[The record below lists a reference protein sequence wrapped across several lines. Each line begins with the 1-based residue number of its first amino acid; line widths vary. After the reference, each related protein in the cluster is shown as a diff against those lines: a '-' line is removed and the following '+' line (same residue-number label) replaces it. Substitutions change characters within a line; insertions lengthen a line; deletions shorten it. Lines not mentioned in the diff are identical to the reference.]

1 MAGATRLICAAADLV
16 DGGLGVRFA
25 TATGDSAFAVR
36 FRGQV
41 YGYINHCPHRGG
53 ELDWRPGDFFD
64 AAGLYLICATHGA
77 LFCPADGSCV
87 AGPCRGA
94 RLRAVVLHERGDRV
108 WLDDETKDL

>member
-53 ELDWRPGDFFD
+53 
-64 AAGLYLICATHGA
+64 
-77 LFCPADGSCV
+77 
-87 AGPCRGA
+87 
-94 RLRAVVLHERGDRV
+94 
-108 WLDDETKDL
+108 